1 MKHNPDTQK
10 IIPSFSFTY
19 LVTKYKNKQIQ
30 IGHIHTNTT
39 ETWFARPT
47 SSTKKSHNKLNIL
60 NPNPPLTTP
69 QPLSQIECNSG
80 EAMEIQPQKVLL
92 IVAAAS
98 RAKPR
103 RSMEAERRSEAVGF
117 RLELLVVSS
126 NIF

>member
-10 IIPSFSFTY
+10 ILPSFSFTY

-60 NPNPPLTTP
+60 NPNPLLTKP
-69 QPLSQIECNSG
+69 QPLSQTGPAQPNLGPKAKDLC
-80 EAMEIQPQKVLL
+80 EAFYI
-92 IVAAAS
+92 
-98 RAKPR
+98 
-103 RSMEAERRSEAVGF
+103 
-117 RLELLVVSS
+117 
-126 NIF
+126 

>member
-1 MKHNPDTQK
+1 
-10 IIPSFSFTY
+10 
-19 LVTKYKNKQIQ
+19 
-30 IGHIHTNTT
+30 
-39 ETWFARPT
+39 
-47 SSTKKSHNKLNIL
+47 
-60 NPNPPLTTP
+60 
-69 QPLSQIECNSG
+69 
-80 EAMEIQPQKVLL
+80 MEIQPQKVLL